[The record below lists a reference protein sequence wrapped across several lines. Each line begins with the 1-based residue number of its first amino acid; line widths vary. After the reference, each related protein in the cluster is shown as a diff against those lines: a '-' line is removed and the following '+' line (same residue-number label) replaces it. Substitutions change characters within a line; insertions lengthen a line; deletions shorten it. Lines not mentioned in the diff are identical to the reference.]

1 MIAHARRCGHSL
13 AGIAAAIVLGFALV
27 LGGVLTTREPDGE
40 PLTDDR
46 VVAVLPAA
54 KQHSGDLRARLR
66 AARARPDDPAAAKE
80 AARRLIDEG
89 REAGDSRL
97 VGAAFGVLRPHLAA
111 DAEALFLAATAR
123 QYQHDFAGA
132 RDLLDRALAL
142 SPRDPAALLSRA
154 TISVVTGRLDTAGAD
169 CRTLLTLRL
178 DLGVLCQA
186 MTLAPTAGAPAAY
199 GRLAGA
205 LDADVLDGSLR
216 GYALGLMGEIAA
228 LQGRREL
235 ARIHFAA
242 SLMED
247 PGALRVRIM
256 LADVLLADGN
266 AAAALK
272 LLAEAPDVDAVLLRR
287 AIAAQDLGQ
296 TAVLERARNE
306 LSRRFRQNL
315 DLGLVAHAR
324 EEARYYLEVERD
336 PDLALDRALAN
347 WGLQRDV
354 EDAQLLIDAAMAAGS
369 PGAAAPVLRWMN
381 EQQVSVPALRVPDA
395 VRAAAR

>member
-1 MIAHARRCGHSL
+1 MIARARYGHSL
-13 AGIAAAIVLGFALV
+13 TGIAAAVVLGFALV
-27 LGGVLTTREPDGE
+27 LGGVLATREPDHG

-54 KQHSGDLRARLR
+54 KPYSGELQARLR
-66 AARARPDDPAAAKE
+66 AARANPDDPAAAKE

-89 REAGDSRL
+89 REAGDARL
-97 VGAAFGVLRPHLAA
+97 VGAALGVLRPHLAA

-132 RDLLDRALAL
+132 RGLLDRALAL

-154 TISVVTGRLDTAGAD
+154 TIGVVTGRLDTAGED

-186 MTLAPTAGAPAAY
+186 MALAPTTEAPAAY
-199 GRLAGA
+199 GRLAA
-205 LDADVLDGSLR
+205 VLERTDVLDGSLR

-235 ARIHFAA
+235 ARTHFAA
-242 SLMED
+242 ALADD

-256 LADVLLADGN
+256 LADVLLADGD
-266 AAAALK
+266 ATAALG
-272 LLAEAPDVDAVLLRR
+272 LLAEAPGVDAVLLRR
-287 AIAAQDLGQ
+287 AIAAQALGR
-296 TAVLERARNE
+296 TAVLEPVREE

-336 PDLALDRALAN
+336 PVLALGRAVAN

-354 EDAQLLIDAAMAAGS
+354 EDAQLLIDTAMAAGS
-369 PGAAAPVLRWMN
+369 PAAAAPVLRWMT
-381 EQQVSVPALRVPDA
+381 EQAVSVPALRVPDA

>member
-1 MIAHARRCGHSL
+1 MIAHARYGPL
-13 AGIAAAIVLGFALV
+13 TGIAAAVVLGFALV
-27 LGGVLTTREPDGE
+27 VGGVLTTREPDGG

-54 KQHSGDLRARLR
+54 RQYSGDLQGRLR
-66 AARARPDDPAAAKE
+66 AARANPDDPAAAKE

-89 REAGDSRL
+89 RDAGDSRL
-97 VGAAFGVLRPHLAA
+97 VGAALGVLRPHLAA
-111 DAEALFLAATAR
+111 DAEALLLAATAR

-132 RDLLDRALAL
+132 RGLLDRALAL
-142 SPRDPAALLSRA
+142 SARDPAALLSRA
-154 TISVVTGRLDTAGAD
+154 TLGVVTGRLDAAGAD
-169 CRTLLTLRL
+169 CRTLLTLTF

-186 MTLAPTAGAPAAY
+186 MALAPTAEAPAAY
-199 GRLAGA
+199 GRLAA
-205 LDADVLDGSLR
+205 ILDTDVLDGSLR

-235 ARIHFAA
+235 ARAHFAA
-242 SLMED
+242 ALAED

-256 LADVLLADGN
+256 LADVLLAEGD
-266 AAAALK
+266 ATAALK
-272 LLAEAPDVDAVLLRR
+272 LLAGSPEVDAVLLRR
-287 AIAAQDLGQ
+287 AIAAQHLGH
-296 TAVLERARNE
+296 TTVLEAARNE

-336 PDLALDRALAN
+336 PELALARAVAN

-354 EDAQLLIDAAMAAGS
+354 EDAQLLIDAATAAGA
-369 PGAAAPVLRWMN
+369 PGAAAPVLRWMT
-381 EQQVSVPALRVPDA
+381 EQAVSVPALRVPDG